1 MNKEVILITGAT
13 DGIGFELAKKLSNSS
28 KKILL
33 HGRNIE
39 KCERAIEKIKSSTGN
54 DNLIPLPFDLES
66 IDEIHK
72 GVTEIAKKHTDLKV
86 IINNAGIFT
95 KKYDITKDNI
105 EKMFMVNHFSQFILI
120 KEVLKIE
127 ELDLKRIVNTG
138 SLAHLHVKFDIS
150 HIVDSANFN
159 PYKVYGASKLYCLMH
174 AYLLSEKLR
183 NRGILVN
190 CYDPEFI
197 NTKLSREGW
206 EIPPNG
212 TFENAINTVVSILN
226 NNFETGKYISNEK
239 IIDGSKCS
247 SNVDCMQELWN
258 YDCLL
263 YERKINERK

>member
-1 MNKEVILITGAT
+1 MNEGSILITGAT

-39 KCERAIEKIKSSTGN
+39 KCERAIEKIKISTGN

-72 GVTEIAKKHTDLKV
+72 GVNEISKKHTDLKIV
-86 IINNAGIFT
+86 INNAGIFT
-95 KKYDITKDNI
+95 KNYNVTKDNI

-120 KEVLKIE
+120 QELLKIE
-127 ELDLKRIVNTG
+127 KLDLKRIVNTG
-138 SLAHLHVKFDIS
+138 SLAHLHVKFDVS
-150 HIVDSANFN
+150 HIVDSTNFN

-174 AYLLSEKLR
+174 AYLLSEKLKH
-183 NRGILVN
+183 RGIDVN

-212 TFENAINTVVSILN
+212 TLENAINTVISILN
-226 NNFETGKYISNEK
+226 NDFETGKYISNEK
-239 IIDGSKCS
+239 VIDGAKCS
-247 SNVDCMQELWN
+247 SNVDYMQELWN
-258 YDCLL
+258 YNCLL